1 MTQVILTAY
10 DYEGNGTIL
19 DLYENETIAQTWR
32 FTDISELKALGGFS
46 RQFSMP
52 ASDTNVSFFGSIDN
66 VNGSSWFK
74 FGKKVDAVL
83 TVDTVPIAKGHLQLR
98 QVVRTKDNGT
108 VDYDVV
114 FYSETPDLVTTI
126 GDKKLKDI
134 STLSTLNEVVDSDSV
149 TALTDAEM
157 RYFLCD
163 RGQKWS
169 QMGEAGTRPVWNEN
183 NPIWPSDLTPHINA
197 LWLFNQILLDAGFTW
212 EGTTLEAAL
221 TDYWVTWINQQNI
234 QFVSPEQNAFF
245 EAVFT
250 TNQVESDG
258 DFSSAAFT
266 EQYDNGGNLTSGV
279 YSAPYTAYFQFN
291 AWTNFTASTSG
302 VPSGEEF
309 YGVLLVRLVDVTTGL
324 TLAQQDH
331 SNNGSLS
338 GSFDTFNVL
347 LISGQQVRLD
357 VLYDSNASSDSVT
370 YFGNA
375 NATPQNSTGWRL
387 AATSNI
393 LSGGTIDVPLNAP
406 DITQMDFLKD
416 IVKMHNLAIIPDRN
430 IENKI
435 HFVPLAE
442 YITSGTVKDWTG
454 KLNVAEDIII
464 TPTNDEQKQ
473 TLLFTYKAGGD
484 AYSKLYVDQKQRVY
498 GDYKV
503 TGYTPTSLEQ
513 PSDFASG
520 ELKIELVAQSTPC
533 GLINGTPV
541 PIPKFVGDTGNFVS
555 PGLRFLYTA
564 GTMEVYMVNTVP
576 ATELLSVNI
585 GNHYS
590 QLSPTVNDNDLN
602 FAPEAPL
609 HAINGNPYSNLFNLY
624 WRGYLNEIYSED
636 ARIMDASFKLD
647 INDVLNFKFNDK
659 LFIRDAYWR
668 ILEIS
673 NFAIGQDMPVRV
685 KLMKILD
692 TNIDCQYQP
701 VSVEPDGT
709 VVFEDSEGTEGD
721 GNQLCCE
728 RYGYY
733 WIDDGTRQYC
743 SAFPPSTGSGGQVP
757 QDLFALG
764 MRAIG
769 QNSNST
775 GGGNAM
781 KIGSGINTQ
790 PDTNNG
796 YLAGNNISIG
806 YSNPNMIAVGD
817 SIEVQD
823 ETGGLAL
830 GKNLLVG
837 HSGIHF
843 GGGWYDKDRSASL
856 RGRSQHGI
864 IQFMGEGDFDGNG
877 SQIAIYIDG
886 DTTKH
891 LNLPSQ
897 TMWTVIAR
905 LSIIQQSVGAITGA
919 QQAVFGGVII
929 KTTTAGKAEFT
940 SMYQDGDLHTMSI
953 EVDTTTN
960 TAQHRLFI
968 QHNDGTTHTGCKIA
982 LTLEYTQVR

>member
-126 GDKKLKDI
+126 GDLKLKDI

-149 TALTDAEM
+149 TSLTDAEM

-234 QFVSPEQNAFF
+234 QFVSPGQNAFF
-245 EAVFT
+245 EAGLT
-250 TNQVESDG
+250 TNTTESDG
-258 DFSSAAFT
+258 VLTSVDLTERYDVGSNLVGGIYTVPFTAFFRFEIWANCDFDTTAPVGETFYAIIQFRILDNTTNAVLAAFT
-266 EQYDNGGNLTSGV
+266 QNVTAGV
-279 YSAPYTAYFQFN
+279 QGFFQTLELQLLAGQEIRLEIVVDANSSPSTIF
-291 AWTNFTASTSG
+291 FGSTS
-302 VPSGEEF
+302 
-309 YGVLLVRLVDVTTGL
+309 
-324 TLAQQDH
+324 
-331 SNNGSLS
+331 N
-338 GSFDTFNVL
+338 
-347 LISGQQVRLD
+347 
-357 VLYDSNASSDSVT
+357 
-370 YFGNA
+370 
-375 NATPQNSTGWRL
+375 TPQTSTGWRL
-387 AATSNI
+387 SATSDI

-406 DITQMDFLKD
+406 DVTQMDFLKD

-435 HFVPLAE
+435 HFVPLSE

-541 PIPKFVGDTGNFVS
+541 PIPKFIGDTGSFVS

-733 WIDDGTRQYC
+733 WIDDGERQYC

-823 ETGGLAL
+823 ETGGIAL

-877 SQIAIYIDG
+877 SQVAIYIDG

-905 LSIIQQSVGAITGA
+905 LSIIQQSAGAITAA

-929 KTTTAGKAEFT
+929 KTTTAGKAEFAEL
-940 SMYQDGDLHTMSI
+940 YQDGDINPMSI
-953 EVDTTTN
+953 EVDTSTN
-960 TAQHRLFI
+960 TAQHRLFV
-968 QHNDGTTHTGCKIA
+968 QHNNATTHNNCKIA